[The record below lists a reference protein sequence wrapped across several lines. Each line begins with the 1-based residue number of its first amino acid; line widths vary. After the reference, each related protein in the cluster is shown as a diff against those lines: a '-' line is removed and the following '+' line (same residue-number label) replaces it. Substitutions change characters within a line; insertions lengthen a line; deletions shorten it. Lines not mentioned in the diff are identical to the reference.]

1 METIAFL
8 ACKLIDNLLELA
20 AKQPEENDSREV
32 RPIRREEEEERDYLD
47 YDSYPDDD
55 SRK

>member
-1 METIAFL
+1 MGTFAFH

-32 RPIRREEEEERDYLD
+32 RPIRREEEERDYLD